1 MLNEWLITYNVRGQ
15 QISIK
20 VNSNNEFCARIKAH
34 EKLLTQYKYL
44 KLQRGEYRTISAR
57 LIKKY

>member
-20 VNSNNEFCARIKAH
+20 VNSNNEFCAREKAKM
-34 EKLLTQYKYL
+34 KLLMQYHHL
-44 KLQRGEYRTISAR
+44 HLQSNEYKIISAR